1 MNLAVLCR
9 KATDPPAFWATFT
22 VPAKS
27 MMHLVNKAQ
36 GDILPGGILRP
47 AENPKTG
54 AHGKGVRPQV
64 PLWSDIWGIKAGQT
78 GKVKHDFLCH
88 DKGCIH
94 VRYVSC
100 SRPEYKTMC
109 KKGSVEMLKT

>member
-1 MNLAVLCR
+1 
-9 KATDPPAFWATFT
+9 
-22 VPAKS
+22 

-64 PLWSDIWGIKAGQT
+64 PLWPDTRGIEPGQQ
-78 GKVKHDFLCH
+78 GIVKQDFLCR

-94 VRYVSC
+94 DRYFSC
-100 SRPEYKTMC
+100 SLPEYKTMC
-109 KKGSVEMLKT
+109 KNGSVELLKT